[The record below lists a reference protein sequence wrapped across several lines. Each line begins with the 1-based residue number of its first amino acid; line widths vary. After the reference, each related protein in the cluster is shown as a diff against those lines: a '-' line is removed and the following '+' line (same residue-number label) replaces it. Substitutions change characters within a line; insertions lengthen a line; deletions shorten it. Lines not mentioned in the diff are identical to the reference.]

1 MRLFSGYIDRRPLM
15 ERDGSGASTLLGL
28 GGFVVRA
35 QLLEEASGEWW
46 YFDERAELRQ
56 LDTLRPVVDRLLVRP
71 AGRCEADPRRV
82 DLGLRD
88 VDRERPDRCGVRR
101 LRRRRNG
108 HGGLLVVACRGPEE
122 LEHGGVLE
130 RGEFVTSMTTAAPSR
145 TSSSPSPPNVST
157 PVPGHRVVAFRTEE
171 LNASDAVA
179 LIPLNETAHLGA

>member
-1 MRLFSGYIDRRPLM
+1 MMRLFNGYIDRRPLM

-28 GGFVVRA
+28 DGFVVRA

-71 AGRCEADPRRV
+71 AGRCEAGPQRV

-88 VDRERPDRCGVRR
+88 VDRERPDRCGARR
-101 LRRRRNG
+101 LLRRRNG

-130 RGEFVTSMTTAAPSR
+130 RGGVRHVDDDRCALEDVVQSVATERVDARAGAPR
-145 TSSSPSPPNVST
+145 
-157 PVPGHRVVAFRTEE
+157 GCLLH
-171 LNASDAVA
+171 
-179 LIPLNETAHLGA
+179 

>member
-28 GGFVVRA
+28 DGFVVRA

-46 YFDERAELRQ
+46 YSTSGRSFASWTPGDRSSTVSLSGQRVAARRAQ
-56 LDTLRPVVDRLLVRP
+56 
-71 AGRCEADPRRV
+71 RV

-130 RGEFVTSMTTAAPSR
+130 RGGVGHVDDDRCALEDVVQSVATERVDAPA
-145 TSSSPSPPNVST
+145 
-157 PVPGHRVVAFRTEE
+157 G
-171 LNASDAVA
+171 
-179 LIPLNETAHLGA
+179 